1 LGVTVALPVNRHTSI
16 KLYGSTGVST
26 SSNDAVVQFSAI
38 IVLARQKYTAF
49 FYSVS
54 QVHGII
60 FACQTDVSRHLPIVS
75 HVVEQADEQ
84 PTYGVI
90 IHIKP
95 HDDRLIRAISCAV
108 SNFGLGWYL

>member
-1 LGVTVALPVNRHTSI
+1 MDTA
-16 KLYGSTGVST
+16 
-26 SSNDAVVQFSAI
+26 SSNDEVVKFSEI
-38 IVLARQKYTAF
+38 IVIARQKYTAF
-49 FYSVS
+49 FDSVS

-60 FACQTDVSRHLPIVS
+60 FACQIGVSRNLHIVA